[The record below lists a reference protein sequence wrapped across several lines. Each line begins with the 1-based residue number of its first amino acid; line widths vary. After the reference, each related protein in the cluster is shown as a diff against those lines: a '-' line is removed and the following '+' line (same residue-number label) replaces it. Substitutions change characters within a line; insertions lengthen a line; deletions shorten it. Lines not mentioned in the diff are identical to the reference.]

1 MGKIDAHPYGHTLA
15 LYAARRGY
23 NNYLKWLVEA
33 GADLETKDSD
43 GGLPCTLNLSLM
55 AWHW

>member
-23 NNYLKWLVEA
+23 NKYLKWLVEA

-43 GGLPCTLNLSLM
+43 GETHAHASSC
-55 AWHW
+55 